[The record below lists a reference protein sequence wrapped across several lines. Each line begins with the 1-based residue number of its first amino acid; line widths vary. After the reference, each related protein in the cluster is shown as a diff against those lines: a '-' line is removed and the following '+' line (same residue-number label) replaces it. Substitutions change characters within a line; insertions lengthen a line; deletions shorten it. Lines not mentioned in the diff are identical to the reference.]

1 MAIRFISKAT
11 IKNDLARY
19 SNIWDGTA
27 VYNPFTLVGNYD
39 ALATVTVPSGGLA
52 SVAFAGIPTTGYS
65 HLQLRCL
72 ARTDRA
78 LTSDQL
84 RITLNSDA
92 AANYS
97 DHNLSGDGASATAS
111 AAANNSY
118 MFLGR
123 SAAATATASIFG
135 ATIIDILD
143 YANTNKYKTVRSLTG
158 VDLNGSGNITLA
170 SGSWR
175 NTAAVTSIQVTFLG
189 SSMSQYSS
197 FALYGVKS

>member
-1 MAIRFISKAT
+1 MIGNAIAGLYGVGAPPVVTAYESIS
-11 IKNDLARY
+11 
-19 SNIWDGTA
+19 
-27 VYNPFTLVGNYD
+27 
-39 ALATVTVPSGGLA
+39 TVTVGGGGSA
-52 SVAFAGIPTTGYS
+52 SISFTSIPGTYT
-65 HLQLRCL
+65 HLQVRCL

-97 DHNLSGDGASATAS
+97 DHTLSGDGSSATAS
-111 AAANNSY
+111 GAANNNY

-123 SAAATATASIFG
+123 AAADTAGASIFG
-135 ATIIDILD
+135 ATIFDILD

-158 VDLNGSGNITLA
+158 VDFNGSGNITFA

-189 SSMSQYSS
+189 SSMRQYSS
-197 FALYGVKS
+197 FALYGIKGA